1 MSKLLLKLSLSDLRQ
16 ALGPVTAQ
24 EQAASTHCIEVPQGT
39 LWPKRHVQLG
49 FLHLLLQ
56 VS

>member
-16 ALGPVTAQ
+16 ALGPVTAR
-24 EQAASTHCIEVPQGT
+24 EQVASTHFIEAPQVT
-39 LWPKRHVQLG
+39 LWLKRHVQLG
-49 FLHLLLQ
+49 LLHLLLQ